1 MTNPNPP
8 SSWEGS
14 PGSGVG
20 GTLPPGETPRRGPSR
35 GLCRGPRRGR
45 GATSQLPWGR
55 SRVRALEGAGS
66 VLGPGVGAPAGAP
79 PRPSALAIAQGTF
92 SVPSEAPGRGLI
104 ITRAALC
111 SWALWP
117 GFAASWVYY
126 GPRGLGRCLDCV
138 HVGGPLVPAQ
148 PSWIRDLGLSLWRLV
163 RLGCKHP
170 LSQAALSTPQTL
182 QEKALE

>member
-1 MTNPNPP
+1 MDFA
-8 SSWEGS
+8 GAHV
-14 PGSGVG
+14 GVG
-20 GTLPPGETPRRGPSR
+20 VPLRSSR
-35 GLCRGPRRGR
+35 GG
-45 GATSQLPWGR
+45 
-55 SRVRALEGAGS
+55 GAGCAPWRGQEASSAQESGRQPGPLPSTCDSSGNFLS
-66 VLGPGVGAPAGAP
+66 VP
-79 PRPSALAIAQGTF
+79 
-92 SVPSEAPGRGLI
+92 VPSEAPGRGLI

-163 RLGCKHP
+163 HLGCKHP